1 MRRAYRP
8 VYSASLLLFI
18 IAQIAISG
26 TRSLALQAV
35 APQVTKLEPPNW
47 WIDFVP
53 APGGAASELELMIT
67 GKNLEGA
74 KMACSSPGV
83 SIVRSKVTDGGHYM
97 FAWLSI
103 APDAH
108 PGTAALQV
116 QTAAGSTSV
125 NFPLE
130 RRSSS
135 EGKFQGLSQDDVI
148 YLIMPDRFADG
159 DTSND
164 NLPNSPGTYDRSKA
178 RAYHGGDLRG
188 VRDHVDYLRDLG
200 ITTIW
205 LTPIVQNDPA
215 SAQDYHGYGAVD
227 EYAVEDHFGTLADL
241 QDLVRAAHSKGLKII
256 LDFVPNHV
264 GPRNPW
270 ADALPEPDW
279 FHGTK
284 EHHTTSNGDFQ
295 YLADPHAPPRLWR
308 DVVDGWFAGILPDL
322 NQDNPDVAQYF
333 MQNALWWAEETGI
346 DGYRLDTFPYVSR
359 RFWSDWHSALH
370 KSYPQMTTIG
380 EVFNRDPDTTSF
392 FDGGRPQ
399 FDGIDSGVTTVF
411 DYPLFFA
418 LRGLLSDS
426 KPIQEIVDVL
436 SHDRLYSHPEL
447 LVPFVGNHDVSRL
460 ASLPGMTLQRAELTD
475 SLLLTMRGIPEL
487 YYGDEIGMTGGDDPD
502 NRHDFPG
509 GFPGDARNAFL
520 ASGRTAKE
528 QEHFSHIQR
537 LLALRHNH
545 LALRRGQ
552 LWNIFWNDTA
562 YVFARTSEK
571 ENLLVVMNIA
581 ANPQRVEFS
590 VSDSPLAGAT
600 RLSPLLDGA
609 DQAVQNDRVTL
620 TVPAEELQVYSVT
633 R

>member
-135 EGKFQGLSQDDVI
+135 EGKFQGLLQDDVI

-164 NLPNSPGTYDRSKA
+164 NLANSPGTYDRSKA
-178 RAYHGGDLRG
+178 RAYHGGDLLG
-188 VRDHVDYLRDLG
+188 IRDHLDYLRGLG

-205 LTPIVQNDPA
+205 LTPIVQNDPG

-270 ADALPEPDW
+270 VDAPAASYTTTTPGPGTCRELGSTTAFDSAKLDSLYGNHKKYEAKVAESVDAMVKERWITKSDAQKIKADA
-279 FHGTK
+279 
-284 EHHTTSNGDFQ
+284 
-295 YLADPHAPPRLWR
+295 A
-308 DVVDGWFAGILPDL
+308 AGK
-322 NQDNPDVAQYF
+322 
-333 MQNALWWAEETGI
+333 
-346 DGYRLDTFPYVSR
+346 LD
-359 RFWSDWHSALH
+359 
-370 KSYPQMTTIG
+370 
-380 EVFNRDPDTTSF
+380 
-392 FDGGRPQ
+392 
-399 FDGIDSGVTTVF
+399 
-411 DYPLFFA
+411 
-418 LRGLLSDS
+418 
-426 KPIQEIVDVL
+426 
-436 SHDRLYSHPEL
+436 
-447 LVPFVGNHDVSRL
+447 
-460 ASLPGMTLQRAELTD
+460 
-475 SLLLTMRGIPEL
+475 
-487 YYGDEIGMTGGDDPD
+487 
-502 NRHDFPG
+502 
-509 GFPGDARNAFL
+509 
-520 ASGRTAKE
+520 
-528 QEHFSHIQR
+528 
-537 LLALRHNH
+537 
-545 LALRRGQ
+545 
-552 LWNIFWNDTA
+552 
-562 YVFARTSEK
+562 
-571 ENLLVVMNIA
+571 
-581 ANPQRVEFS
+581 
-590 VSDSPLAGAT
+590 
-600 RLSPLLDGA
+600 
-609 DQAVQNDRVTL
+609 
-620 TVPAEELQVYSVT
+620 
-633 R
+633 